1 MPDEKFI
8 QLHNHSYYSILDGL
22 STIED
27 MVDTSKELGYKSIAL
42 TDHGTCAGLYAF
54 QNECEKKEIKPIL
67 GMEAYITDDHTI
79 KEKGT
84 KTYHLV
90 LLAKNETGY
99 KNLIYLSSFGYIHG
113 FYSKPRIDFNV
124 LEKHKEGLII
134 SSACCVGEIPDL
146 LWAGNEQKAKE
157 IIGKYKETFKD
168 DFYIEIMSHVYNAQ
182 NKEQEEREKKLASQ
196 LYKIARSFGI
206 KSVCTNDSHYAKRSD
221 AEAQDVLLS
230 IQTLDNIKNPDRFS
244 FGSND
249 FYIKSYDEMA
259 LLYRKAPELL
269 LNTVEISEKI
279 GTGLIK
285 KGVDLLPDF
294 VLPEGFNSPE
304 DYLKKL
310 VTAGMEQRG
319 LIKKTAYRKRVRYE
333 MEVIIKCNYTRYF
346 LILWD
351 VINFAKSNKIRL
363 GVGRGSA
370 VGCLTLYCLGV
381 TGLDPLKYGLL
392 FERFLNPERV
402 SPPDVDVDFDY
413 NRRDEVY
420 NYVIRK
426 YGTEYCSQIGTYGT
440 YKAKAVI
447 RSTVKAL
454 DLGNDWDI
462 YQENLKKNSSKKPE
476 MTKKSLDLA
485 DRISKMIP
493 FGPEVDIESTM
504 KKSDEFK
511 ATMQKYPML
520 LRNAKILEGTISNA
534 GVHPAGILVS
544 KYPIIDLIPM
554 RNSKGVIC
562 SQYEGPEVEELGL
575 LKYDLLAIKNLT
587 LLETCTKMIKERHG
601 KDVDVDTIEP
611 DDKKVFEMYNGVNGK
626 NTMGL
631 FQFESPGMQK
641 LLRDI
646 HVDTFGDL
654 VVAVSLYRPGPL
666 KAGVNSLY
674 CNYKHKRQKIEY
686 VHPRMGEILKDTYG
700 IMCFDGKQKI
710 YTKNGPINI
719 EDITDNRVCYYKE
732 KNKKIG
738 NSRLDKGSFIS
749 GVKKVYEYKLSNG
762 FSIKCTEDHLVRM
775 FDSKYKSI
783 EEIYKNNLTF
793 PYVVPDRNSFKKSNF
808 KPGDKIC
815 KKMYYLGESIG
826 KTRNARKNKIPIE
839 EMLGSRE
846 MALSFF
852 AGYVDGHECI
862 SAREVFFTFVDDGL
876 EDDVVFIL
884 WKLGYRTCK
893 INNSRV
899 FLSNYNAFFNEIS
912 PFMTVK
918 KSCIPLEYNVIDSDF
933 LCVVD
938 KKYIGEKEVYD
949 LSMNIEDHNFC
960 VAPGMIVHNCYQED
974 VMKVAK
980 ELAGFTMG
988 QADVLRKAIG
998 KKKKE
1003 LMKEQGEK
1011 FINGCIKN
1019 GIDRSIA
1026 KKLFEQIEF
1035 FGGYGFNKS
1044 HGCAYG
1050 FISYQDAYLK
1060 TYYPLEFMCA
1070 LLSSEIENND
1080 QNERLDEYI
1089 RTAKDMGIVC
1099 KKIDINKSG
1108 LIFKIEKGVNSK
1120 GEDFE
1125 YLRSPFSVLNGV
1137 GGKATQS
1144 IVNNQPFKDLED
1156 FLRKTDGRVVNTR
1169 VFSALV
1175 ESGCMEDAWGVSKD
1189 YLLKN
1194 FDEIK
1199 KKLEKEKKAKKKQE
1213 KDKEKQTESGS
1224 LFDEENFDYTGGE
1237 IKI

>member
-8 QLHNHSYYSILDGL
+8 QIHNHSYYSILDGL

-27 MVDTSKELGYKSIAL
+27 MVDTAKELGYKSIAL

-319 LIKKTAYRKRVRYE
+319 LIKKTAYRERVRYE

-351 VINFAKSNKIRL
+351 IINFARSNKIRL

-504 KKSDEFK
+504 KESDEFK

-611 DDKKVFEMYNGVNGK
+611 DDKKVFEMYNGIKGK

-646 HVDTFGDL
+646 HVDTFEDL

-666 KAGVNSLY
+666 KAGVNGLY

-700 IMCFDGKQKI
+700 ILIFQ
-710 YTKNGPINI
+710 
-719 EDITDNRVCYYKE
+719 
-732 KNKKIG
+732 
-738 NSRLDKGSFIS
+738 
-749 GVKKVYEYKLSNG
+749 
-762 FSIKCTEDHLVRM
+762 
-775 FDSKYKSI
+775 
-783 EEIYKNNLTF
+783 
-793 PYVVPDRNSFKKSNF
+793 
-808 KPGDKIC
+808 
-815 KKMYYLGESIG
+815 ESI
-826 KTRNARKNKIPIE
+826 
-839 EMLGSRE
+839 
-846 MALSFF
+846 
-852 AGYVDGHECI
+852 
-862 SAREVFFTFVDDGL
+862 
-876 EDDVVFIL
+876 
-884 WKLGYRTCK
+884 
-893 INNSRV
+893 
-899 FLSNYNAFFNEIS
+899 
-912 PFMTVK
+912 
-918 KSCIPLEYNVIDSDF
+918 
-933 LCVVD
+933 
-938 KKYIGEKEVYD
+938 
-949 LSMNIEDHNFC
+949 
-960 VAPGMIVHNCYQED
+960 
-974 VMKVAK
+974 MKVAR

-1019 GIDRSIA
+1019 GIDKSIA
-1026 KKLFEQIEF
+1026 KKLFEQIDY
-1035 FGGYGFNKS
+1035 FGGYGFNKCLSGSTKIINQKDGKIYTLEDIYEKGIKDIVVSSYCKGKLIYDELVEVFETGEKEIFSVKLLNGFVIECTENHKFLCSDDRFYTVDQIWNNKNNPQILVFEGDKTEVCKIDSVVSMSIEMTYNVTMKSKQHNYAIFDPFVNKSIISRNS
-1044 HGCAYG
+1044 HAAAYG

-1144 IVNNQPFKDLED
+1144 MVNNQPFKDLED

-1199 KKLEKEKKAKKKQE
+1199 KSLEKEKKAKKKQE
-1213 KDKEKQTESGS
+1213 KDKEKQKEGGS